1 VQILNQLGD
10 LFLSAVPTVII
21 VFLFYF
27 FLRWS
32 FFTPMQ
38 RVLDERHK
46 RADGARLDAEVS
58 RAAVQEKLRT
68 YNDVLKKTRAE
79 IFTEQ
84 ETVRRRVLDERQ
96 ATITAARTAAQNE
109 LQAAKQALAAEVQVV
124 RGQLEQSGAVLA
136 DEIADAILAGTPSG
150 SEGTRSGEAR

>member
-1 VQILNQLGD
+1 
-10 LFLSAVPTVII
+10 
-21 VFLFYF
+21 
-27 FLRWS
+27 
-32 FFTPMQ
+32 MQ

-136 DEIADAILAGTPSG
+136 DEIADAIRRVFRAVRGD
-150 SEGTRSGEAR
+150 ARVETSIVVAAPIIRQVT

>member
-1 VQILNQLGD
+1 MQILNQLGD

>member
-1 VQILNQLGD
+1 MQILNQLGD

-46 RADGARLDAEVS
+46 RADGARHDAEVS

-109 LQAAKQALAAEVQVV
+109 LQAAKQALAAEVQAV

-150 SEGTRSGEAR
+150 SEGPRSGEAR

>member
-1 VQILNQLGD
+1 
-10 LFLSAVPTVII
+10 
-21 VFLFYF
+21 
-27 FLRWS
+27 
-32 FFTPMQ
+32 MQ

-46 RADGARLDAEVS
+46 RADGARHDAEVS